1 MRQLVFLVTS
11 NVSLSGPLIA
21 ELEAQG
27 YAVQHWRTHEDLI
40 RRLQS
45 ERPHLLLV
53 DVTDTCT
60 EASIRHSTARPG
72 EPLPSAIPTI
82 FFSANASETEI
93 IAGLQS
99 GADDYIAEPFSLREL
114 VARVRAV
121 LRRCERPSPQ
131 TIDLGSLKIDVKAMT
146 LSVAGMRVTLTTAE
160 YKLLE
165 YLARNPWQPF
175 SRRQLLHEV
184 WPKDRSVKPRAVDT
198 HIWRIRRKVESD
210 PKKPVYLQTVHGMGY
225 CLVIP
230 YDTNSRGNL
239 RPTWDSVP
247 HR

>member
-1 MRQLVFLVTS
+1 MRQLVFLVTRDL
-11 NVSLSGPLIA
+11 SLSALLIT
-21 ELEAQG
+21 ELETQG
-27 YAVQHWRTHEDLI
+27 YAVQHLETREGLI
-40 RRLQS
+40 QRLQS

-53 DVTDTCT
+53 DVTDNRT
-60 EASIRHSTARPG
+60 EGSTRHSLARPR
-72 EPLPSAIPTI
+72 EALPSAIPTI
-82 FFSANASETEI
+82 FFSANASEAEI
-93 IAGLQS
+93 IKGLQS

-121 LRRCERPSPQ
+121 LRRCERPSSQ
-131 TIDLGSLKIDVKAMT
+131 TINLGSLRIDIKAMT
-146 LSVAGMRVTLTTAE
+146 LSVGGMLVSLTTAE

-184 WPKDRSVKPRAVDT
+184 WPKNRYAKPRAIDT

-230 YDTNSRGNL
+230 CDANSNGNVL
-239 RPTWDSVP
+239 PTWDSASP
-247 HR
+247 K